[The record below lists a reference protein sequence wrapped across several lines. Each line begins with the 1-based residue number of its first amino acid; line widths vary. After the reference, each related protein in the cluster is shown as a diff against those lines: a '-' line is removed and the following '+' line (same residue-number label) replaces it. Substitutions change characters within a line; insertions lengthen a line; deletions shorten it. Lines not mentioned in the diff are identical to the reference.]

1 MLTGRK
7 SGQSAETE
15 ALAGKSVGRE
25 EERENPDLAK
35 APSADECLPST
46 APCQYAYLDHTA
58 DVQLHAWGQ
67 SLGEALEQ
75 LTIALYGYMT
85 TEIERVEP
93 IYTMDFSASGHDLS
107 ALVYNMLDNCLYSF
121 SAEPFF
127 IGRVAKVLNL
137 KKPAGN
143 TGEELSAHMRI
154 WGESFDLQKHPP
166 GTEIKAITY
175 SNMQIIR
182 KDGVEEGGR
191 KKATGGEAVG
201 WHGRTDIFV
210 IVDI

>member
-1 MLTGRK
+1 METPQSSANEICGREAEGKGRK
-7 SGQSAETE
+7 
-15 ALAGKSVGRE
+15 
-25 EERENPDLAK
+25 
-35 APSADECLPST
+35 ECSLSPPPLPSSNECPPPLV
-46 APCQYAYLDHTA
+46 PCQYEYLDHTA

-85 TEIERVEP
+85 IEIDRVEP

-107 ALVYNMLDNCLYSF
+107 ALVYNLLDNCLYSF
-121 SAEPFF
+121 CAEPFF
-127 IGRVAKVLNL
+127 IGRVAKFLNL
-137 KKPAGN
+137 KKPSGN
-143 TGEELSAHMRI
+143 TGEELSVQIRI
-154 WGESFDLQKHPP
+154 WGESFDPQKHPQ

-182 KDGVEEGGR
+182 EEEKEEDEGG
-191 KKATGGEAVG
+191 KVPI
-201 WHGRTDIFV
+201 GRTDIFV